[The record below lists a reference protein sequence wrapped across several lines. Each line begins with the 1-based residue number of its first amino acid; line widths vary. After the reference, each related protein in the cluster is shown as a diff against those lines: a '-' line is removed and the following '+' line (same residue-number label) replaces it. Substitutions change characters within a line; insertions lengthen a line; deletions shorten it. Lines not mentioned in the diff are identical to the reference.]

1 MKRLIFIGGPMG
13 IGKTT
18 IGRALVKNELANA
31 VFLDGDWC
39 CDLSPFIVNDE
50 NKQMVVRNIQFLL
63 NSFIE
68 NSKIENIVF
77 VWVMH
82 QQAIIYR
89 ITAGLIDDY
98 HFVSISLVATPA
110 ALRKRFNKDVT
121 KGIREN
127 QAVNG
132 AVARLQLYAA
142 VNSQKIDVTNQ
153 TVFQTVAEI
162 MKLL

>member
-18 IGRALVKNELANA
+18 IGRALVENELANA
-31 VFLDGDWC
+31 VFLDGAWC
-39 CDLSPFIVNDE
+39 WDLSPFIVNDE

-63 NSFIE
+63 NLFIE

-82 QQAIIYR
+82 QQAIIDR
-89 ITAGLIDDY
+89 IMAGLIDDY
-98 HFVSISLVATPA
+98 QFVSISLVATPE

-127 QAVNG
+127 QAVSG
-132 AVARLQLYAA
+132 AVARLPLYAA

-162 MKLL
+162 M

>member
-18 IGRALVKNELANA
+18 IGRALVENELANA
-31 VFLDGDWC
+31 VFLDGAWC
-39 CDLSPFIVNDE
+39 WDLSPFIVNDE

-82 QQAIIYR
+82 QQAIIDR
-89 ITAGLIDDY
+89 IMAGLIDDY
-98 HFVSISLVATPA
+98 QFVSISLVATPE

-127 QAVNG
+127 QAVSG
-132 AVARLQLYAA
+132 AVARLPLYAA

-162 MKLL
+162 M

>member
-18 IGRALVKNELANA
+18 IGRALVENELANA
-31 VFLDGDWC
+31 VFLDGAWC
-39 CDLSPFIVNDE
+39 WDLSPFIVNDE

-98 HFVSISLVATPA
+98 HFVSISLVATPE

-127 QAVNG
+127 QAVSG
-132 AVARLQLYAA
+132 AVARLPLYAA

-162 MKLL
+162 M